1 MIEISDEH
9 AKEFQKIMKEEYG
22 EDISISEAKIQGGR
36 LTSLFM
42 ILIEAERKQKEKKS
56 TPDNSNQGLTDTQ

>member
-22 EDISISEAKIQGGR
+22 EDISLSEAKEQGGR
-36 LTSLFM
+36 LTSLFK
-42 ILIEAERKQKEKKS
+42 ILIEADRKRKEKEATEKES
-56 TPDNSNQGLTDTQ
+56 HENS